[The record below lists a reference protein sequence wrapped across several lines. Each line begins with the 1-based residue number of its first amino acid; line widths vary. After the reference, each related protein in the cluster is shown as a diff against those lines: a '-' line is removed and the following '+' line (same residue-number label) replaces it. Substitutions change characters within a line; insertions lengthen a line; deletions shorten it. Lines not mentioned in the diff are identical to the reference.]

1 MLMCFYQS
9 PGYMDKVWELLK
21 EVLPEFKLSEES
33 ISESKTIVIDSKVK
47 EAGKEVK
54 DGKEVKEGKEFRPE
68 PSTTTL
74 KLLEKSERFP
84 KGKTFPITMLFG
96 MGNVYK
102 CFAIIAQLNDSLLS
116 FLCIKCCRN
125 N

>member
-1 MLMCFYQS
+1 
-9 PGYMDKVWELLK
+9 MDKVWELLK

-33 ISESKTIVIDSKVK
+33 ISESKTIVIDTKLK

-54 DGKEVKEGKEFRPE
+54 DGKEVKEGKEFKPE
-68 PSTTTL
+68 PSMTTL

-84 KGKTFPITMLFG
+84 KGKTFYITVLLG
-96 MGNVYK
+96 MANVYK
-102 CFAIIAQLNDSLLS
+102 CSAIIAKSSDSLLS
-116 FLCIKCCRN
+116 LLCIKCCRN

>member
-1 MLMCFYQS
+1 
-9 PGYMDKVWELLK
+9 MDKVWELLK

-84 KGKTFPITMLFG
+84 KGKTFLSQCCLVWVMYINAL
-96 MGNVYK
+96 
-102 CFAIIAQLNDSLLS
+102 QSLL
-116 FLCIKCCRN
+116 N
-125 N
+125 